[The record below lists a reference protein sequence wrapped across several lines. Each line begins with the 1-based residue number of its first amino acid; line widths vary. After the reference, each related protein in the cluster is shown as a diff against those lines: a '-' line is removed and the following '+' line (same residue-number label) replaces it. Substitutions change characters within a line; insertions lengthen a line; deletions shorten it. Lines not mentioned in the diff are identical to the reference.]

1 MILNAGNGKFI
12 GGLLFMAT
20 LMYMYGFLPIDLQNS
35 VLVRAVL
42 LLLDDERVFEYPV
55 LGSQNQITPTT
66 FLLKYPYQA
75 RNVSGHV
82 YLCSGFNF
90 VSYFDFSIV
99 FWNCSASVIFFFHFI
114 TGNWLNKSN
123 KYPYVIY
130 ILDKQRHTMTSA
142 HRLMTVV
149 NTLVLEF
156 MVIVTG

>member
-1 MILNAGNGKFI
+1 MKEFWNT
-12 GGLLFMAT
+12 LFW
-20 LMYMYGFLPIDLQNS
+20 
-35 VLVRAVL
+35 VLRIRL
-42 LLLDDERVFEYPV
+42 RPPL
-55 LGSQNQITPTT
+55 
-66 FLLKYPYQA
+66 FLLKYLYQA

-99 FWNCSASVIFFFHFI
+99 FWNCSASVIFVFHFI